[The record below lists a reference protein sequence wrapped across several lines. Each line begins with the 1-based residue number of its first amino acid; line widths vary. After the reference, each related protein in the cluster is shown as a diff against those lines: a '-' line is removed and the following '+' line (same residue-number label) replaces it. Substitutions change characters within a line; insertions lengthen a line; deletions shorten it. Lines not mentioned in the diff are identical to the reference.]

1 MYMYYFLG
9 YRLMNTSIDI
19 DTKELMA
26 QNTYILTLDGDV
38 DFHPTAVKSL
48 LDLMKK
54 DKELGAACGRI
65 HPIGKGISI

>member
-1 MYMYYFLG
+1 MYYFLG